1 MRTNGKKILLAVLA
15 LVVLAGILFAI
26 PPIRERVMWR
36 VDQLRVSLFYKF
48 NPPEK
53 EVFVP
58 QEAQERP
65 TATPTLAPTFTSTPE
80 EPVDTPTPQPTATP
94 LPDEVAIEG
103 VTYTDQH
110 GLWNYCAP
118 ANLAMQ
124 LSFWGWEGDRV
135 DIGSYVKPFEK
146 DKNVMA
152 YELADYANEQTDLQA
167 VLRSGGTLDLLQKL
181 LANGYPV
188 LIEKGT
194 YIRET
199 STGKLSWMG
208 HYNVL
213 TGYSN
218 ETQEFVVQDSYYT
231 PDYRVA
237 FSLLADEWRAF
248 NNVFV
253 VVYPSEKQDELFE
266 ILGEY
271 ADTEQSN
278 RIAAQTA
285 SDEIYALSDANK
297 FFAWFNRG
305 TSLVALQ
312 DYYGAAAA
320 YDDAWSYYATLPEE
334 GRPWRITWYQTGPYF
349 AYFYTGRYQDLINL
363 ATQTID
369 GASQPYLE
377 ENFYWRAQAYAAM
390 GDIDLAVQD
399 LKTSLEYHPDFV
411 PSVNLLQELGYSE

>member
-1 MRTNGKKILLAVLA
+1 MRTNRQKILLAVLA
-15 LVVLAGILFAI
+15 LVILAGILFAI

-36 VDQLRVSLFYKF
+36 VDQLRVSLFYRF
-48 NPPEK
+48 RPPEK

-58 QEAQERP
+58 QEAQARP
-65 TATPTLAPTFTSTPE
+65 TATPTIAPTFTSTPE
-80 EPVDTPTPQPTATP
+80 EPEDTPTPQPTPTP
-94 LPDEVAIEG
+94 LPGEVSIDG
-103 VTYTDQH
+103 VVYTDQH

-135 DIGSYVKPFEK
+135 DIGTYVKPFEK

-152 YELADYANEQTDLQA
+152 YELSDYVTEQTDLQSA
-167 VLRSGGTLDLLQKL
+167 LRYGGTLELAKALI
-181 LANGYPV
+181 ANGYPV

-199 STGKLSWMG
+199 STGKVSWMG
-208 HYNVL
+208 HYNVI
-213 TGYSN
+213 TGYSD
-218 ETQEFVVQDSYYT
+218 ETEEFIVQDSYYT
-231 PDYRVA
+231 PDYRIA
-237 FSLLADEWRAF
+237 YDLLASEWRAF

-253 VVYPSEKQDELFE
+253 VVYPPDKQDEVFE

-271 ADTEQSN
+271 ADPEQSN
-278 RIAAQTA
+278 RIAAQIA
-285 SDEIYALSDANK
+285 SDEIYTLSGVDK

-305 TSLVALQ
+305 SSLVNLQ

-320 YDDAWSYYATLPEE
+320 YDEAWSYYATLPEE

-349 AYFYTGRYQDLINL
+349 AYFYAGRYQDVVNL

-369 GASQPYLE
+369 GAVEPYLE
-377 ENFYWRAQAYAAM
+377 ENFYWRARAYTAL
-390 GDIDLAVQD
+390 GDFDSAVQD
-399 LKTSLEYHPDFV
+399 LRTSLEYHPGFT
-411 PSVNLLQELGYSE
+411 PSVTFLRELGYSE